1 MKWIDRDA
9 AWMQII
15 STEAQTDA
23 EKWIKSFASRNFMLC
38 SMWRWSNPAYQKM
51 EEKHLPGWIYIISLL
66 MTAFL
71 KERCRM
77 AQKESAAAGNVE
89 QSVVEQLS
97 LQMET
102 QRGNHVT
109 LLGSKI
115 PAHIWLV
122 KAFIFRGED
131 ECDAQ
136 PQSDLEEE
144 LEAPLPLKDDNEW
157 QHCTPFL
164 LPHHDVHSCGKE
176 SSSVICCDSFI
187 CVIR

>member
-131 ECDAQ
+131 KCDDQ